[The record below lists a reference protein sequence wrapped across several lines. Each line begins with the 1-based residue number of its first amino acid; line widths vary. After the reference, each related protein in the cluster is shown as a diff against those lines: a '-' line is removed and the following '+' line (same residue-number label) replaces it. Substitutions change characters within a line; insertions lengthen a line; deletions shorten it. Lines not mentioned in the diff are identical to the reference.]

1 MKQAV
6 THPMSAAVLSP
17 RLDPIA
23 TNPNLDM
30 DEDEEDF
37 VFVESDTKSSA
48 FDDSSV
54 PSLADDVIMED
65 EEDDIPVTLGGLFNL
80 GNTCYLNSAT
90 QMLASLD
97 SFLSALEEA
106 SPISQDEAKLRLRLE
121 FMSLMGALQSG
132 QTVRPDAFKKAV
144 DERSPLFVGFRQ
156 QDAHEFLTTLLD
168 LLDEVYQGTTGNS
181 DASVEDGNGISI
193 VSDDDGSKHAPKE
206 GPQQNEA
213 SSTSP
218 HSEMMQN
225 ESKTEEVAEG
235 WLSRLPSFSDLKMDE
250 ITMLLYG
257 DDEKQKKAPATLTT
271 MNLRPTEEQHPLCK
285 LIGGRAVVMPDA
297 ASPLQVQDNSSVAS
311 SASAESSSLAR
322 PHPVTNSSPIGD
334 YFCTEVRSRL
344 TCDSCKYTRTQ
355 IEKYL
360 HLSIDVGSN
369 EGTSVEEGLRKFFS
383 PEKRELKCEKCF
395 CESATQTLE
404 ITKLP
409 PALLFHFKRF
419 IVDISPDYS
428 SITYRK
434 NQSAVQFPSSLSLD
448 VRSVLGEFLSEDASL
463 PVQALESSCY
473 QIRSVC
479 NHIGS
484 SASCGHYTAD
494 AHRTY
499 GMGERAW
506 TRFNDDY
513 VSRLDSAMSA
523 ATTAYMVLYELG

>member
-1 MKQAV
+1 
-6 THPMSAAVLSP
+6 MSTAVLSP
-17 RLDPIA
+17 RLDPIMSI
-23 TNPNLDM
+23 PKLGM
-30 DEDEEDF
+30 DEDEEDS
-37 VFVESDTKSSA
+37 VYLENDAKSLA

-54 PSLADDVIMED
+54 PSLADDIVMED
-65 EEDDIPVTLGGLFNL
+65 VEDHIPITLGGLVNL

-97 SFLSALEEA
+97 HFLPALEA
-106 SPISQDEAKLRLRLE
+106 ATPLSQDDAKLRLRLE
-121 FMSLMGALQSG
+121 FLSLMETLRSG
-132 QTVRPDAFKKAV
+132 ETVRPDAFKKAV

-168 LLDEVYQGTTGNS
+168 LLDEVYQPTTDNNG
-181 DASVEDGNGISI
+181 ASLVECNVISG
-193 VSDDDGSKHAPKE
+193 VTDDHDTKHAPSE
-206 GPQQNEA
+206 DQQQNEA
-213 SSTSP
+213 SSGPQTDGIPNGYDSG
-218 HSEMMQN
+218 
-225 ESKTEEVAEG
+225 EVDPG
-235 WLSRLPSFSDLKMDE
+235 RISSLPSFCDLKVNE
-250 ITMLLYG
+250 ISMLLYG
-257 DDEKQKKAPATLTT
+257 DDENQEKTT
-271 MNLRPTEEQHPLCK
+271 ASLMPRTHRPTEEQHPQCK
-285 LIGGRAVVMPDA
+285 LIGGRAVVPDA
-297 ASPLQVQDNSSVAS
+297 ASPLQVQENSGDAS
-311 SASAESSSLAR
+311 STSTESSSPAR
-322 PHPVTNSSPIGD
+322 PQIVTNSSPIGD

-360 HLSIDVGSN
+360 HLSIDVGSS

-395 CESATQTLE
+395 CESATQTTE

-434 NQSAVQFPSSLSLD
+434 NQSAVEFPSSLSLD
-448 VRSVLGEFLSEDASL
+448 VRSVLGEFVADDVTIPA
-463 PVQALESSCY
+463 QATQTSCY
-473 QIRSVC
+473 QIRSIC

-494 AHRTY
+494 ANRLY

-506 TRFNDDY
+506 TRFNDDN
-513 VSRLDSAMSA
+513 VSRLDSAMGA
-523 ATTAYMVLYELG
+523 ATTVYMVLYELG